1 MRKQDPGE
9 IFEVILEKGEQIYD
23 PDLISDGGEVDLIE
37 SMQSG
42 EMAKGIEEALTDI
55 AVKNDRVIF
64 TNFPKSVEGVE
75 SIPDLLRY
83 NKNLLL
89 E

>member
-1 MRKQDPGE
+1 
-9 IFEVILEKGEQIYD
+9 
-23 PDLISDGGEVDLIE
+23 
-37 SMQSG
+37 MQSG